1 MKFLWP
7 ARESWVS
14 LETSHWTIVTLQ
26 VNTDWCWRNS
36 LWLTRHIHHSGLD
49 VTRDTDHGEA
59 AEQNCSR
66 GMGIYFA
73 MTFKEGSDHGFR
85 LEPIIAQIK
94 SFLPN
99 VGQNID
105 SWINVRMSI
114 HLVQWIELSELGSIL
129 PNLSSTCC
137 LRHWDGRVRVIHG
150 HSFM

>member
-1 MKFLWP
+1 M
-7 ARESWVS
+7 
-14 LETSHWTIVTLQ
+14 
-26 VNTDWCWRNS
+26 
-36 LWLTRHIHHSGLD
+36 
-49 VTRDTDHGEA
+49 TRDSDHGEA

-105 SWINVRMSI
+105 SCFEVMND
-114 HLVQWIELSELGSIL
+114 
-129 PNLSSTCC
+129 
-137 LRHWDGRVRVIHG
+137 LRANTNFTDKEIVDWYEGFKKDCPSGKLDVNEFKEIKYLIPFKVYIYIYIKDCYSKFG
-150 HSFM
+150 FVYQSN